1 MLTELQRTYA
11 GLNVIIEPLR
21 INQSDLTTKRMM
33 DLMAVNPDDGPMP
46 LYLHAITRILRD
58 LRIEQQQ
65 TNEHFNYLEFKQ
77 RVEDC
82 AMTQAQLMPLTQ
94 RLDTLESFMPK
105 SQTLKTGAAASRK
118 KKSSRAES
126 GIDWSLRAGT
136 LTIVDLSCPC
146 VTSEG
151 ACALFNMCLSLFLEQ
166 KNSVGRVIALD
177 EAHKYMNSATEATTL
192 TQTLLSSIRL
202 QRHLG
207 TRVFISTQE
216 PTISPALL
224 DLCSIT
230 IVHRFSSPEWLR
242 CLRQHLA
249 ALDKDN
255 LDLDVESEGS
265 ERNSNGQKEIF
276 GQIVKLRV
284 GEALLFAP
292 SAIVG
297 VEKKDAVAGKIQS
310 VFGMDAKVKSGEEV
324 ETRRL
329 GVGYL
334 KIKIRARLTA
344 DGGKSVMAN

>member
-1 MLTELQRTYA
+1 MLNGFQRTYA
-11 GLNVIIEPLR
+11 GLGVTIEPLR

-77 RVEDC
+77 RVEEC
-82 AMTQAQLMPLTQ
+82 AMTPAQLMPLTQ
-94 RLDTLESFMPK
+94 RLDTLESFMPN
-105 SQTLKTGAAASRK
+105 SQTTKAGANLRR
-118 KKSSRAES
+118 KKSSKVES
-126 GIDWSLRAGT
+126 GIDWSIRAGT
-136 LTIVDLSCPC
+136 LIIVDLSCPC

-166 KNSVGRVIALD
+166 KNTVGRVIALD

-255 LDLDVESEGS
+255 LDLDIESDGK
-265 ERNSNGQKEIF
+265 ERKPNGQKEIF

-292 SAIVG
+292 SAIIG
-297 VEKKDAVAGKIQS
+297 VEKKDAVVGQAR
-310 VFGMDAKVKSGEEV
+310 FGEEV

-334 KIKIRARLTA
+334 KIKIRARLTT